1 MKLIVDIRGRPE
13 TRVFDAS
20 SDDKG
25 KLRPAQGLL
34 TVQAESPFGDD
45 DFVPCEVSMYYDP
58 AQPIPVVPA
67 RGQKAVVECISV
79 MLSKKR
85 GFASKLQVASIS
97 PVGERN
103 ARSA

>member
-1 MKLIVDIRGRPE
+1 MKLTVDIRSRPE

-20 SDDKG
+20 TDDKG
-25 KLRPAQGLL
+25 HLRPAQGLM
-34 TVQAESPFGDD
+34 TVQGEAPWGDD
-45 DFVPCEVSMYYDP
+45 DFIPCEVALYYDP
-58 AQPIPVVPA
+58 SQPLPVVPA

-85 GFASKLQVASIS
+85 GFASKLQVSSIS

>member
-1 MKLIVDIRGRPE
+1 MKITVDIRGKAE

-20 SDDKG
+20 KDDKG
-25 KLRPAQGLL
+25 NLRPAQGLL
-34 TVQAESPFGDD
+34 TVQAEAPWGDD
-45 DFVPCEVSMYYDP
+45 DFIPCEVSMYYDP
-58 AQPIPVVPA
+58 AEPIPLVPT

-97 PVGERN
+97 PIGERN

>member
-1 MKLIVDIRGRPE
+1 MKLIVDVRSKPE

-20 SDDKG
+20 KDDKG
-25 KLRPAQGLL
+25 NLRPAQGLL
-34 TVQAESPFGDD
+34 TVQAEAPWGDD
-45 DFVPCEVSMYYDP
+45 DFIPCEIAMYYDP
-58 AQPIPVVPA
+58 GQPVPIVPA
-67 RGQKAVVECISV
+67 RGQKATVECISV